1 MSMDDPIYKAQA
13 FEIAEMAENIKALEA
28 ENAKLRSVIDDIIE
42 VVEVSDPALVS
53 FIIKRMKIA
62 GIEIE

>member
-1 MSMDDPIYKAQA
+1 MSMDDPIYKAHV
-13 FEIAEMAENIKALEA
+13 FEIAKMAENIKALEA